1 MSDER
6 TLIKFETYMYGIK
19 GNKEG
24 LIKIPQEYYELTT
37 ERLRI
42 TKQGMITETRNA
54 IELFKIKN
62 ITVYQKMKDKL
73 MDVGDIEIISA
84 DESNPKIILKR
95 IKNPHD
101 IREKIRDAAKKA
113 RAAAGVTYRFDL

>member
-1 MSDER
+1 MSEER
-6 TLIKFETYMYGIK
+6 TLLKFETYMFGLK
-19 GNKEG
+19 GNKKG

-42 TKQGMITETRNA
+42 TKQGMITETRND

-73 MDVGDIEIISA
+73 IDVGDIEIISA